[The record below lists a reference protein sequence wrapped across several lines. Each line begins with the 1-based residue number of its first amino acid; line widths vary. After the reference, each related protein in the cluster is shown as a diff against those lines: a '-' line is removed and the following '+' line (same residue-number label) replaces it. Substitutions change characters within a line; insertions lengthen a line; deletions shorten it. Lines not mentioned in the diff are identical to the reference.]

1 MYLEFDLPDLSA
13 NVELFGSYWLH
24 TIFVQSPSQRYEIN
38 ALVSTYVRLV
48 ASAIDQYG
56 DGAKRLREFWSEHT
70 SINLGS
76 MNRSISHF
84 EACIFSMNRATNCLR
99 RLRGDKQGDPVA
111 IFLRKD
117 KIVFAQD
124 GVYDRIRMMRNEILH
139 LEESVLN
146 GKVLEGQSFALR
158 PDGSEIP
165 HPSEANQT
173 IKTIDRLVIGS
184 HEIKFRDLVIWLTE
198 MMHVVARIVEALAE
212 IRYSQA
218 K

>member
-1 MYLEFDLPDLSA
+1 
-13 NVELFGSYWLH
+13 
-24 TIFVQSPSQRYEIN
+24 
-38 ALVSTYVRLV
+38 
-48 ASAIDQYG
+48 
-56 DGAKRLREFWSEHT
+56 
-70 SINLGS
+70 
-76 MNRSISHF
+76 
-84 EACIFSMNRATNCLR
+84 
-99 RLRGDKQGDPVA
+99 
-111 IFLRKD
+111 
-117 KIVFAQD
+117 
-124 GVYDRIRMMRNEILH
+124 MMRNEILH